1 MIIKPRTYTGTT
13 STEPR
18 AYEIKH
24 RKLARRAA
32 AEGMVLLENNGV
44 LPLPR
49 NKDIALYGSGAIYTV
64 KGGTGSGDVNVRD
77 VVSVYEGLKNS
88 GYRITTEDWIN
99 SYKAIYEKARLKWR
113 DIIWEKED
121 AMSSDNVHAIF
132 TAYAETPFKMP
143 VGEVPTKTDTDTA
156 IYVLSRIAG
165 EGIDRRFEKGD
176 YLLSDEE
183 EEFIKTLCGLYQ
195 DVIIILNTGGIVD
208 LSFLDKYEQIK
219 AVIYMHQ
226 PGMEAGN
233 ALADIVSGNVVPSGK
248 LTDTWPV
255 DYHDCPSAGTFSH
268 NDNDTEKER
277 YTEGIYVGYRYFD
290 SFEKETRYCFGYG
303 LSYTD
308 FELDEARVS
317 ISREDGGSQINVIV
331 PVKNVG
337 SIYAGKDV
345 VQIYCALPQ
354 ENKDKEYRRFV
365 GFAKTGLLSP
375 GETEEVVI
383 SFSPDALSYFDE
395 EKHAWMIE
403 RGVYGVFIG
412 ESLDDSKLKASV
424 NVKEDIVLSEVE
436 TICPLKDNL
445 NELRADKDRVDRRR
459 SLWIGRCTELPSI
472 TIEGRDIKK
481 ETYIYGPSYGDMP
494 NEVEKFVDGLS
505 TEQLIF
511 LCTGNVAK
519 GQGATIGSAGITVP
533 GSAAE
538 TSDCAEAQGLAPI
551 VLADGPAGLRLK
563 KTYQVE
569 NGSIV
574 PTPFDMALE
583 GGFLCRNLPESKG
596 TVYYQYCTAFPVGTL
611 LAQTFD
617 TDILFQVGR
626 AVAEELRE
634 FGVTLWLAP
643 GMNIHRDPLCGRN
656 FEYYSEDPLLSGLSA
671 AAITDGVQSIRG
683 FGTTIKHFACNSQED
698 NRKGSDSIL
707 SERAL
712 REIYVKGFEIA
723 VKRSHPYAIMTS
735 YNLINGV
742 HAANNYDLCTKLA
755 RNEWGYRGV
764 IMTDWTTTLDDPTCT
779 ASGCI
784 KAGND
789 IVMPGSEEDHK
800 DIKRALDKGEVDLK
814 DLKRSVARLV
824 NTVWQSDNYI
834 KM

>member
-13 STEPR
+13 SSEPR

-24 RKLARRAA
+24 RKLARKAA

-44 LPLPR
+44 LPLPN
-49 NKDIALYGSGAIYTV
+49 NKAIALYGAGAIYTV

-77 VVSVYEGLKNS
+77 VVSVYDGLKNS
-88 GYRITTEDWIN
+88 GYRITTEEWLE
-99 SYKAIYEKARLKWR
+99 SYKTVYEKARLEWR
-113 DIIWEKED
+113 QIIWEKED

-132 TAYAETPFKMP
+132 TAYAETPFNMP
-143 VGEVPTKTDTDTA
+143 VGGAPTKTDTDTA

-176 YLLSDEE
+176 YLLSDKE
-183 EEFIKTLCGLYQ
+183 EEFIKTLCGLYP
-195 DVIIILNTGGIVD
+195 DLIIILNTGGIVD
-208 LSFLDKYEQIK
+208 LSFLDRYEQIK

-233 ALADIVSGNVVPSGK
+233 ALADIISGKVVPSGK

-255 DYHDCPSAGTFSH
+255 DYHDCPAAETFSH
-268 NDNDTEKER
+268 NDNDTDKER

-290 SFEKETRYCFGYG
+290 TFEKRTRYCFGYG

-308 FELDEARVS
+308 FELGDARVTM
-317 ISREDGGSQINVIV
+317 SRENGGSQINVIV
-331 PVKNVG
+331 PVKNTG
-337 SIYAGKDV
+337 SIYAGREV
-345 VQIYCALPQ
+345 VQIYCAPPQ
-354 ENKDKEYRRFV
+354 ENKAKEYRRLV
-365 GFAKTGLLSP
+365 CFAKTGLLSP
-375 GETEEVVI
+375 GETEKVVI
-383 SFSPDALSYFDE
+383 SFSPDALGYFDE
-395 EKHAWMIE
+395 EKHVWMIE
-403 RGVYGVFIG
+403 KGVYGVFIG
-412 ESLDDSKLKASV
+412 ESLDDSKIKATI
-424 NVKEDIVLSEVE
+424 NVTEDIVLSEVE
-436 TICPLKDNL
+436 EICPLRE
-445 NELRADKDRVDRRR
+445 ELKELCADKDRVDQRR
-459 SLWIGRCTELPSI
+459 SLWIRSCSGLPSVSI
-472 TIEGRDIKK
+472 NSNDIKK
-481 ETYIYGPSYGDMP
+481 EAYIYGPSYGDMP
-494 NEVEKFVDGLS
+494 DEVEKFVDRLS
-505 TEQLIF
+505 TEQLIL

-569 NGSIV
+569 NGAIV

-723 VKRSHPYAIMTS
+723 VKRSHPFAIMTS

-755 RNEWGYRGV
+755 RNEWGYKGL
-764 IMTDWTTTLDDPTCT
+764 IMTDWTTTLDDPACT

-789 IVMPGSEEDHK
+789 IVMPGTEEDHK
-800 DIKRALDKGEVDLK
+800 DIEKALDKGEVDLK
-814 DLKRSVARLV
+814 DLKRSAARLA
-824 NTVWQSDNYI
+824 NIVWQSDNYI
-834 KM
+834 R